1 MALRATRLVLV
12 MAFVGLSACSGGTP
26 TLMNLRN
33 TETGPDEF
41 SIVPT
46 RELELP
52 ADRGALPPPTLGGGN
67 RADPNP
73 EADAIAALGGD
84 ITRANSADTGLLGYT
99 SRLGVSADIRT
110 TLATEDEAFRRANN
124 GRLLERLFNTN
135 TYFRAYRRQS
145 LDRYAE
151 LQRLRNAGART
162 PSAPPP
168 GL

>member
-1 MALRATRLVLV
+1 MALRATHLVLV
-12 MAFVGLSACSGGTP
+12 LALAGLSACSGGTP
-26 TLMNLRN
+26 SLMNLRN
-33 TETGPDEF
+33 TEAGPDEF
-41 SIVPT
+41 GIVPT

-52 ADRGALPPPTLGGGN
+52 ADRGALPPPTLGGSN

-84 ITRANSADTGLLGYT
+84 IARANAAASGLLGYT
-99 SRLGVSADIRT
+99 SRLGVTADIRS
-110 TLATEDEAFRRANN
+110 TLAAEDEAFRRDNS
-124 GRLLERLFNTN
+124 GRILERLFNTN

-151 LQRLRNAGART
+151 LQRLRNSGVRT